1 MRHWIFAATISLL
14 IVAGCATSGRQ
25 SSGYGPQGIGPRLSP
40 TPDSPP
46 ATITPDLG
54 QPEGGSGPVL
64 GSPSAQR
71 RQRAPSTPASRYKHS
86 AQFNVPQTASAGPG
100 PGYVELPPPP

>member
-1 MRHWIFAATISLL
+1 MRHWIFAATIALL
-14 IVAGCATSGRQ
+14 IVAGCATAGRQ
-25 SSGYGPQGIGPRLSP
+25 SGYTPQGGSPRLTP

-46 ATITPDLG
+46 ASLRPDLG
-54 QPEGGSGPVL
+54 QPDDGGSGPAL

-71 RQRAPSTPASRYKHS
+71 RKRAPSTPASRYKHS

-100 PGYVELPPPP
+100 PGYVELPSPP